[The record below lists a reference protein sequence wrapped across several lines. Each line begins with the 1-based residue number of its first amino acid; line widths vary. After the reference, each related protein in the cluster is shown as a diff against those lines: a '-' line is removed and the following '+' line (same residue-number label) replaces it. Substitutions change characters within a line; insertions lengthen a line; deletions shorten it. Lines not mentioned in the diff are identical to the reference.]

1 MPRCGPLTPTNV
13 HSSLPVATQRDSNSQ
28 TCARPDPRTCPMTS
42 ASQPSG
48 RTPRSE
54 WGRSNCTGCSAAG
67 YHDYSATP
75 APTLALTLSP
85 PAPPRGSSW
94 QNSWGRALF
103 SPGCEP
109 TQTEQRVPNTA
120 GRGPCRAVFLTE
132 PYAER
137 MNTLCAR
144 DRSDAK
150 LYQKRSVGVHSL
162 RPRTFRLIRF
172 RIAAATRSAVC
183 ARERSDT
190 EHGTDLRLLGCRD
203 GDRG

>member
-1 MPRCGPLTPTNV
+1 MWSTPPIGVGKIELHGMLRRWLPRLLS
-13 HSSLPVATQRDSNSQ
+13 HSGADAGADTVTTGS
-28 TCARPDPRTCPMTS
+28 S
-42 ASQPSG
+42 ASLVVAKKQGGGSRQRRLVRVVRRG
-48 RTPRSE
+48 KTAGCGLSSALADRRPRAN
-54 WGRSNCTGCSAAG
+54 R
-67 YHDYSATP
+67 
-75 APTLALTLSP
+75 
-85 PAPPRGSSW
+85 
-94 QNSWGRALF
+94 
-103 SPGCEP
+103 EP